1 MFRNSSYLSAL
12 QYATGLSSTQLTN
25 ATSLTPGEYA
35 Q

>member
-1 MFRNSSYLSAL
+1 MIRNFSYLSAL
-12 QYATGLSSTQLTN
+12 QYVTGLSSAQLTN